1 MNIGCDSLR
10 EFVKKNY
17 IWFFLVLFI
26 ILFFAIVK
34 SVIDQNIINFDT
46 NTYNAVARYISNDFT
61 GFVIF
66 VTKFGGR
73 LYLIVISLI
82 ILIFI
87 KKKKYGFSIL
97 FNILLSTLTTNL
109 LKIIIKR
116 PRPIGIN
123 LINEGGY
130 SLPSGHSLISMAYYG
145 YLIYL
150 IHKNTKNKIIKYSLI
165 FILSLLIIS
174 IGLSRIYLGVHYT
187 SDVLAGFLAG
197 LSYLIIYISF
207 VHQLIEK
214 RKHN

>member
-1 MNIGCDSLR
+1 MR

-17 IWFFLVLFI
+17 IWFFLIIFI
-26 ILFFAIVK
+26 ILFLAIVK
-34 SVIDQNIINFDT
+34 GVIDQNIINFDT
-46 NTYNAVARYISNDFT
+46 NAYNVVSRFISNDFT

-66 VTKFGGR
+66 VTNFGSR
-73 LYLIVISLI
+73 SYLIVISLV

-87 KKKKYGFSIL
+87 KKEKYGFSIL
-97 FNILLSTLTTNL
+97 FNIFLSKLITNL

-130 SLPSGHSLISMAYYG
+130 SLPSGHSLISIAFYG

-150 IHKNTKNKIIKYSLI
+150 IHKNIKNKTIKCILI
-165 FILSLLIIS
+165 FILSILIIS

-197 LSYLIIYISF
+197 LSYLIIYVSLVNLF
-207 VHQLIEK
+207 IEK
-214 RKHN
+214 RKQKD

>member
-1 MNIGCDSLR
+1 MR

-46 NTYNAVARYISNDFT
+46 NTYNVVSRFISNDFT
-61 GFVIF
+61 GFFIF
-66 VTKFGGR
+66 VTNFGSR
-73 LYLIVISLI
+73 SYLIVISLI

-97 FNILLSTLTTNL
+97 FNIFLSKLITNL

-123 LINEGGY
+123 LITEGGY
-130 SLPSGHSLISMAYYG
+130 SLPSGHSLISMAFYG

-150 IHKNTKNKIIKYSLI
+150 IYKNIKNKIIKYFLI
-165 FILSLLIIS
+165 FILSILIIS

-197 LSYLIIYISF
+197 LSYLIIYVSLVNQF
-207 VHQLIEK
+207 IEK
-214 RKHN
+214 RKQKD